1 MDYQIFDQQY
11 NQIAQTTQNNIQGLQ
26 QLAQKMQGVIPD
38 QMAARDLILDL
49 RNAAMNLQSQQQNI
63 NMLLQQMGQRIQQ
76 LEMQLQQMGQPGMN
90 PNVSGQRA
98 WNAPSQGMGGG
109 GFMGNVMTGLGL
121 GAGFAVADNIVDDI
135 FNLF

>member
-11 NQIAQTTQNNIQGLQ
+11 NQIAQTTQNNLQGLQ
-26 QLAQKMQGVIPD
+26 QLAQKMQGAIPD
-38 QMAARDLILDL
+38 QMAAREMILDL
-49 RNAAMNLQSQQQNI
+49 RNVAMNLQSQQQNI

-90 PNVSGQRA
+90 PNGSGQRA
-98 WNAPSQGMGGG
+98 WNAPGQGMGG

>member
-11 NQIAQTTQNNIQGLQ
+11 NQVAQATQNNLQSLQ
-26 QLAQKMQGVIPD
+26 QVAQKVQAAIPD
-38 QMAARDLILDL
+38 NTTARELILDL
-49 RNAAMNLQSQQQNI
+49 RNVAMNLQSQQQNI

-90 PNVSGQRA
+90 PAAYQQRP
-98 WNAPSQGMGGG
+98 WNAPAPGMGG

-121 GAGFAVADNIVDDI
+121 GAGFAVAENVVDDI
-135 FNLF
+135 FNMF